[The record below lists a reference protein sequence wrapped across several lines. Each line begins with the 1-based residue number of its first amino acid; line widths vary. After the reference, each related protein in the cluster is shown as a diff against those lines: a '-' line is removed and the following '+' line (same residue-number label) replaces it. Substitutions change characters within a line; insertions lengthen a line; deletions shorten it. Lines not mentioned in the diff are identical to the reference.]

1 MSKIRNKN
9 EERDWMSGSA
19 LCLPTTKN
27 NHDTMVHNQ
36 KQFTDMFRKHRCY
49 ARSYQLDYTV
59 ISECFVSISNVVQA
73 NQNEEVWLDLE
84 FYGDRKYMDDVVA
97 SIESDELAQYNKK
110 YT

>member
-1 MSKIRNKN
+1 MI
-9 EERDWMSGSA
+9 
-19 LCLPTTKN
+19 P
-27 NHDTMVHNQ
+27 
-36 KQFTDMFRKHRCY
+36 
-49 ARSYQLDYTV
+49 
-59 ISECFVSISNVVQA
+59 ECFVSISNVVQT